1 MNQLFHG
8 GKFMHTL
15 GNKRTIFNYNS
26 DFSGDIK
33 IVDVATGN
41 TIEVASDDLLY
52 FVADFI
58 RSEKISK
65 LEQMS
70 TKELLGI

>member
-1 MNQLFHG
+1 
-8 GKFMHTL
+8 MHTL